1 MSPGE
6 EPIMHI
12 NNSRKKFVTA
22 AFAAIAGAVALT
34 GCQSPFTSAEPD
46 YEALE
51 SYITDELNDRYPLI
65 SHHLSGVDCP
75 RQADPLKSG
84 DSRLCT
90 IDLEGHTVRME
101 VAADDTELR
110 FTTLDMVYDL
120 GPAAETLAV
129 EISNEVEFPVTL
141 SCGEGLKVVPIGD
154 SFECTAADEYGDTR
168 TIRIT
173 ANPDGEFWEV
183 LD

>member
-1 MSPGE
+1 
-6 EPIMHI
+6 MHI

-51 SYITDELNDRYPLI
+51 SYISDEVNGDFSSQI
-65 SHHLSGVDCP
+65 SREVSGVDCP
-75 RQADPLKSG
+75 RQADTVTSG
-84 DSRLCT
+84 ESFVCIVDV
-90 IDLEGHTVRME
+90 DGHDVRVE
-101 VAADDTELR
+101 VTAKNQGLD
-110 FTTLDMVYDL
+110 FTTLDIVYDL
-120 GPAAETLAV
+120 GPAAQDLADQ
-129 EISNEVEFPVTL
+129 ISNEVEFPITL

-173 ANPDGEFWEV
+173 ANPDGDFWEV

>member
-1 MSPGE
+1 
-6 EPIMHI
+6 MHI

-46 YEALE
+46 YDALE
-51 SYITDELNDRYPLI
+51 SYIADEVNGDFSSQI
-65 SHHLSGVDCP
+65 SREVSGVDCP
-75 RQADPLKSG
+75 RQADTVTSG
-84 DSRLCT
+84 ESFVCIVDV
-90 IDLEGHTVRME
+90 DGHDVR
-101 VAADDTELR
+101 VELTAKNHGLD
-110 FTTLDMVYDL
+110 FTTLDIVYDL
-120 GPAAETLAV
+120 GPAAQDLAAQ
-129 EISNEVEFPVTL
+129 ISNEVEFPITL

-173 ANPDGEFWEV
+173 ANPDGDFWEV